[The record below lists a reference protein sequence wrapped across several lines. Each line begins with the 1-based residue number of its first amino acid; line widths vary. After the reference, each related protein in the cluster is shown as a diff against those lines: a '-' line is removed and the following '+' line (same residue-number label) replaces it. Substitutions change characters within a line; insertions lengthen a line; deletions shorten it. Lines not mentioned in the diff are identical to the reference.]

1 VRRLLPIGGRN
12 LRVRLCQ
19 LGSVTLWP
27 SPPWFLH
34 SGSLHTLLFLV
45 CVCVHRVRLSLFR
58 QLTHLILC
66 SYFGTGFFSY
76 KYIYFSFLQYIGYLL
91 FVFIKKN
98 YFVRA

>member
-34 SGSLHTLLFLV
+34 FGSLHTHCCFS
-45 CVCVHRVRLSLFR
+45 CVCVPS
-58 QLTHLILC
+58 
-66 SYFGTGFFSY
+66 
-76 KYIYFSFLQYIGYLL
+76 
-91 FVFIKKN
+91 
-98 YFVRA
+98 

>member
-34 SGSLHTLLFLV
+34 FGSLHTHCCFSCV
-45 CVCVHRVRLSLFR
+45 CVCTELDSACSGNW
-58 QLTHLILC
+58 LTWFCVLTLELWFFVFY
-66 SYFGTGFFSY
+66 YF
-76 KYIYFSFLQYIGYLL
+76 YFSFS
-91 FVFIKKN
+91 FI
-98 YFVRA
+98 

>member
-45 CVCVHRVRLSLFR
+45 CVCVCTELDSACSGNWLTWFCVLTLELVFFLTNIYIFHFYNILVIYCLSL
-58 QLTHLILC
+58 
-66 SYFGTGFFSY
+66 
-76 KYIYFSFLQYIGYLL
+76 
-91 FVFIKKN
+91 
-98 YFVRA
+98 

>member
-45 CVCVHRVRLSLFR
+45 CVCAPS
-58 QLTHLILC
+58 
-66 SYFGTGFFSY
+66 
-76 KYIYFSFLQYIGYLL
+76 
-91 FVFIKKN
+91 
-98 YFVRA
+98 

>member
-34 SGSLHTLLFLV
+34 FGSLHTHCCFS

-66 SYFGTGFFSY
+66 SYFGTLVFFFFLFLFTN
-76 KYIYFSFLQYIGYLL
+76 IYFSFLQYIGYLL
-91 FVFIKKN
+91 FVFIKK
-98 YFVRA
+98 